1 MITMVKRSRSINQ
14 INWFFFLLLTIVIRS
29 YVIFFVYNDYT
40 CLLSLN
46 HTKPKVKSWIQCVC
60 AIVEPNHFLFF
71 LFLNIFKK
79 MSPEWMRFFLALIS
93 IWNILI
99 MIIIIGKKSN
109 QINVQYHEANPQRSC
124 FCRKNIYCLFSIY
137 RLFFKWEDFDLRFM
151 DENRVD

>member
-1 MITMVKRSRSINQ
+1 MNTVCVRLLNQ
-14 INWFFFLLLTIVIRS
+14 IISCFFS
-29 YVIFFVYNDYT
+29 
-40 CLLSLN
+40 
-46 HTKPKVKSWIQCVC
+46 
-60 AIVEPNHFLFF
+60 
-71 LFLNIFKK
+71 FLNIFKK

-137 RLFFKWEDFDLRFM
+137 RLFFIWEDFRFVLWMKIGLTKVIIIMMWLRLHRAISLTIVIVGQQQQKQK
-151 DENRVD
+151 NLPLQCRKLLNKR